1 MPYCYNITFSIK
13 LIIDNRKVTQMT
25 AYRKRAL
32 MLPLLFFALFV
43 GGVFGLWGTGART
56 LASSDSTPVVV
67 VDIAPVE
74 MLVKRVMRGV
84 GAPRRRLVLG
94 ADSAHFNAL
103 RPSQAAAL
111 ESADA
116 VFWIGDELSPW
127 LDHAISSLAG
137 DAVSVSL
144 LRVPGTLLLE
154 FRSNPVFDKDGG
166 HHIMEASRTES
177 DDNDDAHDEHGHDD
191 HDDAHDE
198 HGHDDHDDA
207 HEGHGHDDHDDAHEE
222 HGHDDHDD
230 AHEEHGHDEHG
241 DAHEGH
247 AHEGVDPH
255 AWLDSGNAR
264 LWLAHIAETL
274 SRLDPANA
282 REYRANAAAGAREIQ
297 RAVAIADTRLNP
309 VRSEPFFV
317 YHDSYQYFE
326 REFGLA
332 AIAAVLSSDAVAPG
346 AARLDS
352 VIAQTSAERSHC
364 VFITP
369 SEFGR
374 LLGALETLEP
384 AVVDPLAP
392 RGVTSYDDLVIH
404 VAESM
409 AGCLER

>member
-1 MPYCYNITFSIK
+1 
-13 LIIDNRKVTQMT
+13 MT

-32 MLPLLFFALFV
+32 MLHLLFFAFFG
-43 GGVFGLWGTGART
+43 GGVFGLWGAGART

-94 ADSAHFNAL
+94 SDSAHFNAL

-111 ESADA
+111 ERADA

-127 LDHAISSLAG
+127 LVHAIPSLAG

-154 FRSNPVFDKDGG
+154 FRSNPVFDKDGD
-166 HHIMEASRTES
+166 HHIMEASRTEF
-177 DDNDDAHDEHGHDD
+177 DDHDDAHDEHGHDD

-207 HEGHGHDDHDDAHEE
+207 HDE

-230 AHEEHGHDEHG
+230 AHDEHGHDDHDDAHDEHGHDDHDDAHDEHG

-264 LWLAHIAETL
+264 LWLAYIAETL

-282 REYRANAAAGAREIQ
+282 RQYRANAAAGAREIQ
-297 RAVAIADTRLNP
+297 RAVAIADRLIDP

-326 REFGLA
+326 REFSLTS
-332 AIAAVLSSDAVAPG
+332 IAAVMPSDAVAPG

-352 VIAQTSAERSHC
+352 VIDQTSAERSHC

-369 SEFGR
+369 SETGR
-374 LLGALETLEP
+374 LHGAFETFEP
-384 AVVDPLAP
+384 VVVDPLAP